1 MFRDSVSPPAPT
13 LRNGACL
20 GQIKFPPNGQF
31 GFAVNPKRN
40 VLYILD
46 SSSNRIVQTG
56 DMLHEPY
63 QVAFSDRLAY
73 IRHRQDATVLMVPL
87 DAVGV
92 EGRPVPVVDF
102 PGGQSRPGDGSV
114 PSPADSLVEV
124 PGGGAVL
131 VANDRDRTVYFYK
144 EGMAAPVGQFDN
156 YGHNPRAVLAVD
168 RSLRERSTPGTYET
182 FIRLPEP
189 GNYEAIFL
197 LDSPRV
203 VKGFQFEILSN
214 PELER
219 NGTEVN

>member
-1 MFRDSVSPPAPT
+1 
-13 LRNGACL
+13 
-20 GQIKFPPNGQF
+20 
-31 GFAVNPKRN
+31 
-40 VLYILD
+40 
-46 SSSNRIVQTG
+46 
-56 DMLHEPY
+56 
-63 QVAFSDRLAY
+63 
-73 IRHRQDATVLMVPL
+73 
-87 DAVGV
+87 
-92 EGRPVPVVDF
+92 
-102 PGGQSRPGDGSV
+102 
-114 PSPADSLVEV
+114 
-124 PGGGAVL
+124 
-131 VANDRDRTVYFYK
+131 
-144 EGMAAPVGQFDN
+144 MAAPVGQFDN